1 MDWFAR
7 RIVSGT
13 AHSRWRVSH
22 RPCDESLGQEQLRV
36 QSGSMRKHVVAPISQ
51 QAPAWDEGW
60 LNLDN
65 LASVEVTSKRCL
77 RQVPD
82 TREPVERCLVP
93 AKKRAPL
100 ERGAHFNKRFL
111 ETSDFTSVE
120 SDNNPGSDLSLFN
133 IAQSDHLNPAQ
144 LARDE
149 EPALAGK
156 NRAVPAQ
163 GSSLSTYR
171 RLQGRG

>member
-1 MDWFAR
+1 
-7 RIVSGT
+7 
-13 AHSRWRVSH
+13 
-22 RPCDESLGQEQLRV
+22 
-36 QSGSMRKHVVAPISQ
+36 MRKHVVAPISQ
-51 QAPAWDEGW
+51 QAPAWGEGW

-82 TREPVERCLVP
+82 TREPVERCFVP
-93 AKKRAPL
+93 VKKRAPL

-144 LARDE
+144 LAE
-149 EPALAGK
+149 TK
-156 NRAVPAQ
+156 NRLWLGKTGQCRHKAAHCQRTGDCKGEVK
-163 GSSLSTYR
+163 SFTKSD
-171 RLQGRG
+171 

>member
-1 MDWFAR
+1 MWTGSLAELYL
-7 RIVSGT
+7 GLP
-13 AHSRWRVSH
+13 HSRWRVSH

-51 QAPAWDEGW
+51 QPPAWDEGW

-82 TREPVERCLVP
+82 TREPVERCFAPV
-93 AKKRAPL
+93 KKRAPL

-111 ETSDFTSVE
+111 ETSDFPSVE

-133 IAQSDHLNPAQ
+133 IAQSDHLN
-144 LARDE
+144 LA
-149 EPALAGK
+149 
-156 NRAVPAQ
+156 
-163 GSSLSTYR
+163 
-171 RLQGRG
+171 

>member
-1 MDWFAR
+1 
-7 RIVSGT
+7 
-13 AHSRWRVSH
+13 
-22 RPCDESLGQEQLRV
+22 
-36 QSGSMRKHVVAPISQ
+36 MRKHVVPPISQ

-82 TREPVERCLVP
+82 TREPVERCFVP
-93 AKKRAPL
+93 VKKRAPL

-133 IAQSDHLNPAQ
+133 IDQSDHLNPAR
-144 LARDE
+144 LAE
-149 EPALAGK
+149 TK
-156 NRAVPAQ
+156 NRLWPGKTGQCRHKAAHCQRTGDCKGEVK
-163 GSSLSTYR
+163 SFTKSD
-171 RLQGRG
+171 

>member
-1 MDWFAR
+1 
-7 RIVSGT
+7 
-13 AHSRWRVSH
+13 
-22 RPCDESLGQEQLRV
+22 
-36 QSGSMRKHVVAPISQ
+36 MRKHVVAPISQ
-51 QAPAWDEGW
+51 QALAWDEGW

-82 TREPVERCLVP
+82 TREPVERCFVP
-93 AKKRAPL
+93 VKKRAPL

-133 IAQSDHLNPAQ
+133 IAQSDHLN
-144 LARDE
+144 LA
-149 EPALAGK
+149 
-156 NRAVPAQ
+156 
-163 GSSLSTYR
+163 
-171 RLQGRG
+171 